1 MKNIAPRLAAAA
13 AAILL
18 VSPSAAQQDSAKP
31 APGPMSGPSQPGAG
45 MTGEMHGPG
54 MPGHSPQ
61 GPGQGPGQGSGQSQ
75 PPPPS
80 DEREAIRLTPGE
92 RDFVL
97 NEMRNFLQNVQG
109 VVSALAEDKPADVAK
124 EARASGMGHRGH
136 VPRSLMMKLPQQW
149 RMLGMDTHGR
159 FDALAL
165 EADGLADRKQM
176 MSQLAAI
183 LANCNGCHAA
193 YRLVAE

>member
-1 MKNIAPRLAAAA
+1 M
-13 AAILL
+13 
-18 VSPSAAQQDSAKP
+18 AQ
-31 APGPMSGPSQPGAG
+31 
-45 MTGEMHGPG
+45 MHGPG
-54 MPGHSPQ
+54 GMSGHSPQ
-61 GPGQGPGQGSGQSQ
+61 DDPPRVPGKSSNQPDASAGPQ

-97 NEMRNFLQNVQG
+97 HEMRNFLQNVQG
-109 VVSALAEDKPADVAK
+109 IVSALAEDKPADVAK
-124 EARASGMGHRGH
+124 EARASGMGDRGH

-165 EADGLADRKQM
+165 EADGIAGRKQM